1 MADKLNDIRGGYY
14 PIGVFPEGND
24 TDGNPLGV
32 ERLVRYDLNAF
43 AEMERIY
50 GSMDAANAALTKG
63 SMTDV
68 RRILWLGLIHD
79 QAELDEIT
87 GEPIRYKLT
96 MYEVGK
102 WLTPTNMKA
111 VMEKLNVAISGS
123 VPAEAQEGV
132 ANASGVT
139 PAQAAALAKAE
150 AEEAPAPA
158 LINFPVKADPNDPNA
173 GSRPAPGGTGPSTTT
188 SGQ

>member
-1 MADKLNDIRGGYY
+1 MSEKLNDVRGGYY
-14 PIGVFPEGND
+14 PIGTFPENAEG
-24 TDGNPLGV
+24 T
-32 ERLVRYDLNAF
+32 ERYVRYDLNAF

-50 GSMDAANAALTKG
+50 GSMDAANEALTKG

-79 QAELDEIT
+79 QAVLDDIT
-87 GEPIRYKLT
+87 GEPISYKLS

-102 WLTPTNMKA
+102 WLTPTNMKE

-123 VPAEAQEGV
+123 VPTDMQNGAV
-132 ANASGVT
+132 AVSGVT

-150 AEEAPAPA
+150 AEESSAV
-158 LINFPVKADPNDPNA
+158 LSFPVKADEQNPN
-173 GSRPAPGGTGPSTTT
+173 
-188 SGQ
+188 

>member
-24 TDGNPLGV
+24 AEGKPLGV

-87 GEPIRYKLT
+87 GEPIKYKLT

-111 VMEKLNVAISGS
+111 VMERLNVAISGS
-123 VPAEAQEGV
+123 VPTEAQEG
-132 ANASGVT
+132 AEGGIT

-150 AEEAPAPA
+150 EEEGAAKP
-158 LINFPVKADPNDPNA
+158 LINFPVKVDANNPNFD
-173 GSRPAPGGTGPSTTT
+173 SRPAPGGTGPSTTI
-188 SGQ
+188 